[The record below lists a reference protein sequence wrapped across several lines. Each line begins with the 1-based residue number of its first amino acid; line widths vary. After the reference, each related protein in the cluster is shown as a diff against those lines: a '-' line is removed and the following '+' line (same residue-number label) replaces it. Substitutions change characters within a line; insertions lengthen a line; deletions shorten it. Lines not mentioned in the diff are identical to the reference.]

1 MIDTTDTFGHAADG
15 SPIPGSIRRSAKA
28 RRISLFV
35 YADRVEL
42 VIPEGAALIGP
53 QGALTFLKS
62 KRAWIGRTWDRIRK
76 KAQAREAAREPAP
89 CFQHGSTVLHRG
101 ERLHLSVLE
110 TDVRRPRVAEMGTGK
125 MGTDTDFPGGK
136 SVSVP
141 IFPEP
146 VPIFPGLHVS
156 VPRGLTDLGRERA
169 VAVAVRAWAWAGLL
183 AEARRHAE
191 ELAARLGMPVTDV
204 RLTRARSRWGSCSS
218 TGVIRINVALAA
230 APPDLLEYLVAHEVA
245 HLRWRGHGPRFYA
258 ALTRLL
264 PDWQDRRAR
273 LRIFEREHP
282 DLLRG
287 PNGIPSPT

>member
-1 MIDTTDTFGHAADG
+1 
-15 SPIPGSIRRSAKA
+15 
-28 RRISLFV
+28 
-35 YADRVEL
+35 
-42 VIPEGAALIGP
+42 
-53 QGALTFLKS
+53 
-62 KRAWIGRTWDRIRK
+62 
-76 KAQAREAAREPAP
+76 
-89 CFQHGSTVLHRG
+89 
-101 ERLHLSVLE
+101 
-110 TDVRRPRVAEMGTGK
+110 
-125 MGTDTDFPGGK
+125 
-136 SVSVP
+136 
-141 IFPEP
+141 
-146 VPIFPGLHVS
+146 VS